1 MIQVNRYN
9 VYTIEKGWSY
19 DFVIRPEHEAALI
32 AQAETQTIEEAIKVT
47 LEEME
52 IPIGEILFD
61 EQFEA
66 DSMDDDMSNEVMALV
81 YFPAGEGPPDD
92 SEFVDPRTLL

>member
-1 MIQVNRYN
+1 MIKVHRYN
-9 VYTIEKGWSY
+9 VYTVEKGWSY

-32 AQAETQTIEEAIKVT
+32 AQAEATSIEDAIKVT

-61 EQFEA
+61 EEYETE
-66 DSMDDDMSNEVMALV
+66 SMDEDQSVEVMALV

-92 SEFVDPRTLL
+92 AEFVDPRTLL